1 MGKDQKPI
9 IADPIVEKKVRLQL
23 NKPIGVL
30 TESDLGKVVGLGFYT
45 NKISNE
51 SLSELVKLPK
61 LETLSIAGN
70 KGLDLSAV
78 AKLTQLKSLNLSGN
92 QIVDASPLAKLKLET
107 LMISGNKG
115 LDLRTLAKITQ
126 LKSLNLSGNQIV
138 DASPLAKLKQLEHLG
153 ISLNKEIDLNTLAKL
168 TQIERLTLMHNQI
181 TDISPVAKLKQLKHL
196 GIYHNKEIDLS
207 TLTRLT
213 QIESLTLQGNQIAD
227 ISPLAKL
234 TQLVLLDLSY
244 SQIADTRPLAKLIQ
258 LKKLVWIMGFTHRM
272 GDGTYLTSS
281 INGTHH
287 TPEKVAQIN
296 KSVTPG
302 CVVVT
307 FQLDQFNVIEGM
319 VTKNESKKTITK
331 RAKKLTPEE
340 KQVVG
345 SWLMKEAKNGLILNF
360 LEDGTYGASDNER
373 SWGLRKWSIENKEVH
388 RNLGGED
395 GVEIL
400 KINPDGSLTVVGMIS
415 RGIRVGAPKQF
426 QHNFIKS
433 K

>member
-1 MGKDQKPI
+1 MKSLATVLFCLCLPLMGKDQKPI
-9 IADPIVEKKVRLQL
+9 IADPIVEKKVRLEL
-23 NKPIGVL
+23 NKPTGVL

-61 LETLSIAGN
+61 LERLSIAGN
-70 KGLDLSAV
+70 KGLDLSTV
-78 AKLTQLKSLNLSGN
+78 AKLTQLKSLDLSGN
-92 QIVDASPLAKLKLET
+92 QIVDASPLAKL
-107 LMISGNKG
+107 
-115 LDLRTLAKITQ
+115 RQ
-126 LKSLNLSGNQIV
+126 LK
-138 DASPLAKLKQLEHLG
+138 HLG
-153 ISLNKEIDLNTLAKL
+153 ISDNKEIDLNTLAKL
-168 TQIERLTLMHNQI
+168 TQIERLALQRNQI

-207 TLTRLT
+207 TLTKLT
-213 QIESLTLQGNQIAD
+213 QIESLTLQRNQIAD

-234 TQLVLLDLSY
+234 TQLVLLDLSG
-244 SQIADTRPLAKLIQ
+244 SEIADTRPLTKLIQ
-258 LKKLVWIMGFTHRM
+258 LKKLVWIMNPTPWM
-272 GDGTYLTSS
+272 K
-281 INGTHH
+281 NGTDH

-302 CVVVT
+302 CVVTTSLNQIYWIKEV
-307 FQLDQFNVIEGM
+307 
-319 VTKNESKKTITK
+319 VTKNESKETITK

-345 SWLMKEAKNGLILNF
+345 SWLMKEAKNGFILNF
-360 LEDGTYGASDNER
+360 FEDGTYGASDNER
-373 SWGLRKWSIENKEVH
+373 RWGLRKWSIENKEVH

-400 KINPDGSLTVVGMIS
+400 KINPDGSLTVIGMIS

>member
-1 MGKDQKPI
+1 M
-9 IADPIVEKKVRLQL
+9 
-23 NKPIGVL
+23 
-30 TESDLGKVVGLGFYT
+30 
-45 NKISNE
+45 
-51 SLSELVKLPK
+51 
-61 LETLSIAGN
+61 
-70 KGLDLSAV
+70 
-78 AKLTQLKSLNLSGN
+78 
-92 QIVDASPLAKLKLET
+92 
-107 LMISGNKG
+107 
-115 LDLRTLAKITQ
+115 
-126 LKSLNLSGNQIV
+126 
-138 DASPLAKLKQLEHLG
+138 
-153 ISLNKEIDLNTLAKL
+153 
-168 TQIERLTLMHNQI
+168 
-181 TDISPVAKLKQLKHL
+181 
-196 GIYHNKEIDLS
+196 
-207 TLTRLT
+207 
-213 QIESLTLQGNQIAD
+213 
-227 ISPLAKL
+227 
-234 TQLVLLDLSY
+234 LLDLSY

-296 KSVTPG
+296 KSVRPG

-307 FQLDQFNVIEGM
+307 FQLNQLNVIEGM

-345 SWLMKEAKNGLILNF
+345 SWLMKEAKNGFILNF

-400 KINPDGSLTVVGMIS
+400 KINPDGSLTVTGMIS